1 MINNIVP
8 YKEGIINK
16 ISNWFKK
23 IFFRRKDNQ
32 EVEEKN
38 GVVFYSETLRDRVFI
53 PEDKEKNRVLNLR
66 KKWEEGEIDAED
78 ISDEDVKNI
87 VELYNKETEKIKDE
101 TSQIKENIA
110 KMLKELKN
118 FS

>member
-78 ISDEDVKNI
+78 IDENTPLQLSIKTSY
-87 VELYNKETEKIKDE
+87 VEIT
-101 TSQIKENIA
+101 QILLERGANSNV
-110 KMLKELKN
+110 LN
-118 FS
+118 Y